1 MFDRWAARSSDGN
14 LYIQFLLGDLA
25 FRLLVSNFHD
35 HHAHPSKEGSKRR
48 EMLEASAPGVNFNEL
63 MLG

>member
-1 MFDRWAARSSDGN
+1 
-14 LYIQFLLGDLA
+14 LGDLA
-25 FRLLVSNFHD
+25 FRLVVSNFHD

-48 EMLEASAPGVNFNEL
+48 EMLEASAQGVNFNEL